1 MYLKTSIKADISYFP
16 YKLREFQAEFIHYI
30 QKNIKNRDIIVDAA
44 TGFGKTPLIL
54 ASLLPISLNKKRKIL
69 WAVRTGTETDRPIEE
84 LKKINNFSDEKI
96 FGLSFRGKKDMCLLW
111 KDLNLKGELE
121 HDDISF
127 LCKLHQ
133 KDCKY
138 LLNYKYGKIDLIEI
152 INTPLL
158 YSEILKF
165 CEKEEI
171 CPYRLQLDLIP
182 FADVI
187 ALNYNYI
194 ISKDIGWVLQNR
206 INYSDSFLVIDEAH
220 NLQNVCSNL
229 NSDQITIGTIRN
241 SLKEI
246 DEIGIEGAKEI
257 CRFLNL
263 MKSYFKETLEKITD
277 EDIEFNVYECIKK
290 CSNNLD
296 SFIKIIRK
304 IHKYGMLI
312 RRRKLVNG
320 KAPRSSLY
328 HLSNFWISAISNMNI
343 DGIAF
348 IASKEEGKHKN
359 LIVEMWDMRSNV
371 ILKNIWK
378 KFHRCIFCSGTLKP
392 IDSFA
397 EIIGLEEYIG
407 ETFPSSFLE
416 NAFSLITKD
425 LTSEGEELSEKMA
438 KSYLKAIDIFIKNLK
453 TNIAIFSASYRI
465 QNTLLEYGLR
475 ETIEKN
481 GRKFFLETKE
491 ISGKTSRKIL
501 DEFKAC
507 AKGPIKGVLCA
518 TMTGRYAEG
527 ADFPG
532 KELEGIFL
540 VGVPFD
546 KLTIKTKLYIEYY
559 QKIYGKEKGT
569 FYAYVLPAIKRA
581 SQALGRALRSKE
593 DYALFILGDKRYI
606 NFIHYLPDFIQKNFK
621 IIKSDSNDIIKEVK
635 TFKIYMERKD
645 KEKLVTKLI

>member
-1 MYLKTSIKADISYFP
+1 VRNLKISSKADISYFP
-16 YKLREFQAEFIHYI
+16 YKLRELQAEFIYYI
-30 QKNIKNRDIIVDAA
+30 QKNIKNGDIIIDAA

-54 ASLLPISLNKKRKIL
+54 ASLLPISLNRGYKII

-84 LKKINNFSDEKI
+84 LKKINDFSDKKI

-111 KDLNLKGELE
+111 RDLNLKGELE
-121 HDDISF
+121 HDDVSF
-127 LCKLHQ
+127 LCKLRQ

-138 LLNYKYGKIDLIEI
+138 LLNYKYKKIDLIEI
-152 INTPLL
+152 ATTPLL
-158 YSEILKF
+158 YSEILKY

-171 CPYRLQLDLIP
+171 CPYKLQLDLII
-182 FADVI
+182 FADVV

-206 INYSDSFLVIDEAH
+206 INYANSFLVIDEAH

-229 NSDQITIGTIRN
+229 NSDQITLGTIRN

-246 DEIGIEGAKEI
+246 DELNIDEIKEMHQ
-257 CRFLNL
+257 FLNL
-263 MKSYFKETLEKITD
+263 MKSYFKETLEKIID

-290 CSNNLD
+290 CSENLE
-296 SFIKIIRK
+296 SFVRMIRK
-304 IHKYGMLI
+304 INKCGILI
-312 RRRKLVNG
+312 RRRKLVDG

-328 HLSNFWISAISNMNI
+328 HLSNFWISVISNMNI

-348 IASKEEGKHKN
+348 IASKEENKREN
-359 LIVEMWDMRSNV
+359 INIEMWDMRSNV
-371 ILKNIWK
+371 FLKNIWK
-378 KFHRCIFCSGTLKP
+378 KFYRCIFCSGTLKP

-397 EIIGLEEYIG
+397 EIIGLEKYIG
-407 ETFPSSFLE
+407 KVFPSPFLE

-465 QNTLLEYGLR
+465 QNTLLEYGLK
-475 ETIEKN
+475 EIIERN
-481 GRKFFLETKE
+481 DRKFFLETKD
-491 ISGKTSRKIL
+491 ISGKASRKIL

-507 AKGPIKGVLCA
+507 AKEPIKGVLCA
-518 TMTGRYAEG
+518 TMAGRYAEG

-559 QKIYGKEKGT
+559 QKIHGKEKGT
-569 FYAYVLPAIKRA
+569 FYAYILPAIKRA

-593 DYALFILGDKRYI
+593 DNALFILGDKRYI
-606 NFIHYLPDFIQKNFK
+606 NFIRYLPDFIQKNLK
-621 IIKSDSNDIIKEVK
+621 IISNSNDMIKEIK
-635 TFKIYMERKD
+635 NFQEYLERKS
-645 KEKLVTKLI
+645 KKRT